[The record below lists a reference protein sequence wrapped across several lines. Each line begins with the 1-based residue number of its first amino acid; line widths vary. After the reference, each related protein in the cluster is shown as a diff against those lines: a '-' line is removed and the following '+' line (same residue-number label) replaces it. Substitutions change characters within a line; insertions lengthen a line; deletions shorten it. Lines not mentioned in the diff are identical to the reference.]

1 MKTIKKISKIN
12 VRCLKRHLKQI
23 KDFNYHYLD
32 KEIIINLIEIN
43 LFVFVNFIKN
53 NPLIFI

>member
-12 VRCLKRHLKQI
+12 IRCLKNHLKEI

-32 KEIIINLIEIN
+32 KATIINLIEIN
-43 LFVFVNFIKN
+43 LFVFV
-53 NPLIFI
+53 P